1 MPRRNEKDDADYRK
15 TAIDLMN
22 DTYQNADKV
31 LVLDDQ
37 IARSTSRATPE
48 ESLLR
53 ILSSGWMTRLW
64 TLQEGLLAGKL
75 RFQFRERALDAE
87 DMLSDIMPI
96 HHSSVWM
103 EAYEFFSSLR
113 TLKITAPRKKLRYLW
128 NYLQWRS
135 TSHPSD
141 ETICL
146 SVLVGQQ
153 PSKGLGLPHAERMK
167 IFLGKMDG
175 IPSDIVFMPGPR
187 LSEDGWRWAPT
198 SFMARHQ

>member
-1 MPRRNEKDDADYRK
+1 MLLRNEKNDEDYRK
-15 TAIDLMN
+15 TAINLMN

-53 ILSSGWMTRLW
+53 LLSSGWITRLW
-64 TLQEGLLAGKL
+64 TLQAGLLAGKI

-87 DMLSDIMPI
+87 DLLSDIMPI

-103 EAYEFFSSLR
+103 ETYEFFSSLC
-113 TLKITAPRKKLRYLW
+113 TLKIIPPRRKLRCLW
-128 NYLQWRS
+128 SYLQWRS
-135 TSHPSD
+135 TSHSSD

-153 PSKGLGLPHAERMK
+153 PSR
-167 IFLGKMDG
+167 
-175 IPSDIVFMPGPR
+175 V
-187 LSEDGWRWAPT
+187 LSISMLTA
-198 SFMARHQ
+198 

>member
-1 MPRRNEKDDADYRK
+1 
-15 TAIDLMN
+15 
-22 DTYQNADKV
+22 
-31 LVLDDQ
+31 
-37 IARSTSRATPE
+37 
-48 ESLLR
+48 
-53 ILSSGWMTRLW
+53 MTRLW

-87 DMLSDIMPI
+87 DILSDIMPI

-103 EAYEFFSSLR
+103 ETYEFFSSLR
-113 TLKITAPRKKLRYLW
+113 TLKIIPPRKKLRYLW

-135 TSHPSD
+135 TSHLSD

-153 PSKGLGLPHAERMK
+153 PSRVLGRPDTDRMK
-167 IFLGKMDG
+167 TFLEQMDG

-187 LSEDGWRWAPT
+187 LSEDGWKWAPT
-198 SFMARHQ
+198 SFMARHQWTAYEHFQETIIPGAPDHIITEQTNISQRFTEGLRVHFPGITL